1 MVTMTKPLTK
11 AQRAEVTALLQ
22 RIAIYTA
29 ERKAWLH
36 SLAATADCVFEDESH
51 RLNSQAYKF
60 SALPPAPKKME
71 DDKAEVQ
78 DPLLEVNL
86 GDGTE
91 SRPTFISKLLPEEQ
105 QSQMVALLKEFR
117 DSFAWD
123 YDEMPGLDRKLIEHR
138 LPIKEGF
145 TPYKQPPRRMAPDII
160 PAGRY
165 ANAFIIH

>member
-51 RLNSQAYKF
+51 RLNSQAYKK
-60 SALPPAPKKME
+60 SSLPPAPKKME

-91 SRPTFISKLLPEEQ
+91 SRPTFISKLLSEEQ

-145 TPYKQPPRRMAPDII
+145 KPYKQPPRRMAPDII

>member
-11 AQRAEVTALLQ
+11 AQRAALLQ

-29 ERKAWLH
+29 ERQAWLH
-36 SLAATADCVFEDESH
+36 RLAATADCVFEDESH
-51 RLNSQAYKF
+51 RQNSQAYKF
-60 SALPPAPKKME
+60 SSLPPAPKKME
-71 DDKAEVQ
+71 EVQ

-91 SRPTFISKLLPEEQ
+91 SRPTFISKLLSEEQ

-145 TPYKQPPRRMAPDII
+145 KPYKQPPRRMAPYII